1 MYIFYAHSTSPFG
14 LATFQL
20 LSGHPG
26 LRRPYNL
33 VNSTG
38 AEVNTQGSFG
48 SVPDDGVSIRES
60 DICEFPRIT
69 VVFLFE

>member
-1 MYIFYAHSTSPFG
+1 MLTARLH
-14 LATFQL
+14 LAWPHFNCSVVTQ
-20 LSGHPG
+20 GY
-26 LRRPYNL
+26 RRPYNL

-48 SVPDDGVSIRES
+48 SVPDDGVFITGS